1 MNRWGKRIHN
11 EFIFVYFE
19 ILTCALSFLALL
31 FANAYSIVI
40 LGMVM
45 LTVGEAT
52 VFPTIPAVVNNLS
65 PVQAKRK
72 YQGLPTALISFGKV
86 IGPLLGGNYY

>member
-1 MNRWGKRIHN
+1 
-11 EFIFVYFE
+11 
-19 ILTCALSFLALL
+19 
-31 FANAYSIVI
+31 
-40 LGMVM
+40 M